1 MASEGAGP
9 DVAFREHLK
18 GGRFMIQKCG
28 TCGAFVF
35 YPRLLCTEC
44 GSTELAWQEAKG
56 GGTVYSTTVVRRKP
70 DQGGDYNVAVIE
82 LAEGPRLM
90 SRVTDVPPA
99 DVSIGM
105 PVTATIDQ
113 TANGPLLVFR
123 KSA

>member
-9 DVAFREHLK
+9 DAAFREHLK

-28 TCGAFVF
+28 KCGAFIF

-44 GSTELAWQEAKG
+44 GSSELAWQEAKG
-56 GGTVYSTTVVRRKP
+56 TGTVYSTTVIRRKP
-70 DQGGDYNVAVIE
+70 DAGGDYNVAVIA
-82 LAEGPRLM
+82 LAEGPHLM
-90 SRVTDVPPA
+90 SRVTDVAPTEVA
-99 DVSIGM
+99 IGM
-105 PVTATIDQ
+105 PVTAAIDQ